1 MRSLLFQG
9 QSTLREPANCGPGRQ
24 EVETA
29 VTHQGRTYRMIL
41 RDKTVEL
48 DPYLVLVKAAAF
60 AVKTGEPYM
69 GRPVTRDVRRIYTRN
84 STSS

>member
-9 QSTLREPANCGPGRQ
+9 QSTLREPVNCGPGRQ

-41 RDKTVEL
+41 R
-48 DPYLVLVKAAAF
+48 VKAAAF